1 MEVSGRT
8 ALVIG
13 AQRPLG
19 RAIAV
24 ALADGGVDV
33 AVAGVSAEPRENFRV
48 HSVANELWAMDRR
61 SIAVTLDVRDPAS
74 VGAAVQQ
81 IDSEWGRLDIL
92 VVAQDRL
99 LALPFDETGPDEWAE
114 MLDANLTSAALAC
127 QAAGRL
133 MMRERAMHGA
143 RPGQGGGV
151 IGGASGGAIGGAI
164 VNVVSTPAVEAGAGF
179 VAYAA
184 AAGGLVAMSR
194 ALAAEWAEWGIAVS
208 VVEAGFGEDALLSA
222 APREAAHPPALPDA
236 RPTPNASIA
245 AAVVDLIA
253 SGESGGVRRVRPTA
267 S

>member
-1 MEVSGRT
+1 MELSGRT

-33 AVAGVSAEPRENFRV
+33 AVAGVSAEPRENFLV
-48 HSVANELWAMDRR
+48 HSVANELWALERR
-61 SIAVTLDVRDPAS
+61 SIALTLDVRDPAS
-74 VGAAVQQ
+74 VEAVVQQ

-99 LALPFDETGPDEWAE
+99 LALPFDETGLDEWAE

-133 MMRERAMHGA
+133 MMREHAMHGA
-143 RPGQGGGV
+143 RSGQGGG
-151 IGGASGGAIGGAI
+151 AII
-164 VNVVSTPAVEAGAGF
+164 NVVSTPAVEARAGF

-208 VVEAGFGEDALLSA
+208 VVEAGFGEDALPSA
-222 APREAAHPPALPDA
+222 APREAAHPLALPDA